1 MLLMRLNDSLFCVMY
16 ERFAIG
22 RFSRGKGTV
31 FHCAPARAVM
41 SSLPHEP
48 NQKRLRMLASVR
60 LKLYSPPSTP
70 LKPEVCERLN
80 IGASSDTGTRRCLV
94 LTNVSPGA

>member
-1 MLLMRLNDSLFCVMY
+1 MLLMRLKDSLFCVMY

-31 FHCAPARAVM
+31 FHCAPARAVT

-48 NQKRLRMLASVR
+48 SQKRFRMLASVR

-70 LKPEVCERLN
+70 LNPAVWERVKV
-80 IGASSDTGTRRCLV
+80 GASNDTGTRRCLV
-94 LTNVSPGA
+94 LTKVSPGA